1 VALNQPPKPPPVR
14 GANAIWALGIVS
26 LAGVILG
33 LTIEEDGRNAWDSV
47 HAWGAVAVVGA
58 VATLAPVLG
67 RSFGRSADRVGM
79 VAASGAGALV
89 LFWVLFTLPAVG
101 SNTSLLV
108 TVGVAAGII
117 AAWTGAGRPDGAPRR
132 TW

>member
-1 VALNQPPKPPPVR
+1 VALNQPPTSPAVR
-14 GANAIWALGIVS
+14 GANVIWALGIVA

-33 LTIEEDGRNAWDSV
+33 LSIDEDGRNAWDSV
-47 HAWGAVAVVGA
+47 HAWGAVAIVGA

-67 RSFGRSADRVGM
+67 LSLGRSAERLAM
-79 VAASGAGALV
+79 VAACGAGALV

-117 AAWTGAGRPDGAPRR
+117 AAWIGAPRPVGAPRR